1 MSEQT
6 AAERWAEHLQALGL
20 TKLEALAQSASYR
33 VRGANSYQFDLEY
46 TGGLARYR
54 RPGKRLRTFTS
65 AEEATAYLT
74 QVKREMEEYPETWAG
89 AYDRT
94 RRVALSGLLRP
105 IPLLGAETQRDGGH
119 CGMKKTAIE
128 HSRHLNRRMMRCS
141 PCNRNL
147 TTWSASLSRNEHITT
162 HWPGA

>member
-20 TKLEALAQSASYR
+20 TELEALAQSASYR

-74 QVKREMEEYPETWAG
+74 QVKREMEEYPETLAKLQRHRGYQGWRIRPYSSSSALWLAETYTFIG
-89 AYDRT
+89 RGNTKGWRALWDEKDRYRTFSTPEQAYD
-94 RRVALSGLLRP
+94 ALLAMQQELDDLERQF
-105 IPLLGAETQRDGGH
+105 EQ
-119 CGMKKTAIE
+119 E
-128 HSRHLNRRMMRCS
+128 
-141 PCNRNL
+141 
-147 TTWSASLSRNEHITT
+147 
-162 HWPGA
+162 